1 MATVFTRI
9 IEGEVPARFV
19 WRDGLCAA
27 FLNITPLSLGDT
39 LGVPREEVEDWLD
52 LEPLGAARLI
62 SVSQAIGRAIR
73 EGFGPEKVGL
83 AIAGLEISHV
93 HVHVWPIHG
102 PMSFPIEP
110 DEGDPPEPDWEK
122 LDEAAGT
129 IRRALSNLGFQPH
142 VATS

>member
-1 MATVFTRI
+1 LSTVFTRT

-19 WRDGLCAA
+19 WWDGRCAA
-27 FLNITPLSLGDT
+27 FLNITPLSPGHT
-39 LGVPREEVEDWLD
+39 LVPREEVEDWLD

-93 HVHVWPIHG
+93 HVWPIHG

-110 DEGDPPEPDWEK
+110 DEGDPPEPDWEE

-129 IRRALSNLGFQPH
+129 IRRAPSDLGFQPH

>member
-1 MATVFTRI
+1 LATVFTRI

-19 WRDGLCAA
+19 WRDDLCAA
-27 FLNITPLSLGDT
+27 FLNITPLSLGHT
-39 LGVPREEVEDWLD
+39 LVPREEVEDWLD
-52 LEPLGAARLI
+52 LEPLVAAHLM

-83 AIAGLEISHV
+83 AIAGLEIPHA

-110 DEGDPPEPDWEK
+110 DEGDPPEPDWEE

-129 IRRALSNLGFQPH
+129 IRRAPSDLGFQPH